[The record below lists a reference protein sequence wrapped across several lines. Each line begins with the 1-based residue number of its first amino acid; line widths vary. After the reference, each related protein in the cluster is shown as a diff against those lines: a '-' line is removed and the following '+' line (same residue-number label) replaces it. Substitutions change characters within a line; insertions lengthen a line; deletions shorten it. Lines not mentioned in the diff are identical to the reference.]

1 MTMLRESLGRRTEA
15 SLRGNF
21 ISVKQMGATQ
31 FSAVRVLARV
41 MAAGTI
47 LMLGSGLSSA
57 ATITNVQLL
66 SAADG
71 GAVLAFSL
79 GAVEGVV
86 PAKSFATAEP
96 ARIVVDMP
104 GTLSLL
110 PRGKQNIS
118 SGIIEDVTVV
128 STENRSRIVVSLNQL
143 LPHTAIQQGDKLLLQ
158 IGGVDPMPLIATAA
172 PANPPPVVTPAYE
185 APNDVPRLEIQQPES
200 STRAPAATSERLRPA
215 IRSNQVEVRPV
226 AASTAAVLR
235 VDFRRNE
242 AGAGRIVFDLS
253 SPSSG
258 LDIRKRGGNLVAEI
272 ADIELPEALRKKFDV
287 LDFGTPVRSFRT
299 RQRRDK
305 AVVEIDAFGDFDYS
319 AYQTDARLV
328 IEVRPLS
335 QEELA
340 EEQETGPVYTGEPIS
355 LNFQS
360 IEIARL
366 MQVLADFAGV
376 NIVVSDDVQG
386 DIAMRLVN
394 VPWDQALDLVLLT
407 KNLDKRR
414 EGNVI
419 LIDTTV
425 NIATRERAAR
435 AARDAELE
443 VAPVRTELIQI
454 NYAKASELAEL
465 IDGDD
470 NNRNVATSFNQ
481 NSNNRIEDNGL
492 LSVRGQ
498 ISVDERT
505 NTLVVQDTLEK
516 IIDIRRLVEKLDIPV
531 RQVLIETRIVV
542 ANDDFSKDV
551 GVRFGLTAV
560 DRRGS
565 NGLLAIGGTSTGNNV
580 IIDSARNG
588 DSTLNIPGS
597 GGGTLADR
605 FGVNLPALPT
615 GVTPGS
621 IGLAFL
627 GRDVLIDL
635 ELSALQAEGKG
646 ELLSTPRVITANQK
660 EARIEQGV
668 EIPFQQSTSSGA
680 TSITFKKAVL
690 SLTVTP
696 QITPDN
702 RVILD
707 LDVTSD
713 ARGEDTV
720 NGPAIDT
727 RQVETQVLVNNGETV
742 VLGGIY
748 EQDKRET
755 VSKVP
760 LLGDI
765 PFAGR
770 LFRRNTSSNM
780 KRELLIFVTP
790 KILDESLSIQ
800 R

>member
-1 MTMLRESLGRRTEA
+1 MTMLRKR
-15 SLRGNF
+15 
-21 ISVKQMGATQ
+21 ISAPVVALW
-31 FSAVRVLARV
+31 AV
-41 MAAGTI
+41 
-47 LMLGSGLSSA
+47 LGSTLLAGPVFA
-57 ATITNVQLL
+57 ATITNVQLRP
-66 SAADG
+66 APG
-71 GAVLAFSL
+71 GGTVLAFQL
-79 GAVEGVV
+79 GAVDGEAV
-86 PAKSFATAEP
+86 PAKSFATSKP
-96 ARIVVDMP
+96 PRIVVDLP
-104 GTLSLL
+104 GTISLL

-118 SGIIEDVTVV
+118 SGLIEDITVV
-128 STENRSRIVVSLNQL
+128 SSKSRSRIVVKLSRLVS
-143 LPHTAIQQGDKLLLQ
+143 HTTVQQGDQLLLQ
-158 IGGVDPMPLIATAA
+158 IGGLDGLPQTANAPTLPL
-172 PANPPPVVTPAYE
+172 
-185 APNDVPRLEIQQPES
+185 Q
-200 STRAPAATSERLRPA
+200 RPTT
-215 IRSNQVEVRPV
+215 
-226 AASTAAVLR
+226 AASTALRPEIRSASRASDDSLTAKAAVRR
-235 VDFRRNE
+235 VDFRRDE
-242 AGAGRIVFDLS
+242 AGAGRIVLDLTN
-253 SPSSG
+253 PSAG
-258 LDIRKRGGNLVAEI
+258 LDIRKRGDKLIAEI
-272 ADIELPEALRKKFDV
+272 EDIELPVALRKKYDV

-305 AVVEIDAFGDFDYS
+305 ALVEIDAFGDFDYS
-319 AYQTDARLV
+319 AYQTDSRLV

-335 QEELA
+335 QAELA
-340 EEQETGPVYTGEPIS
+340 DAEITGPVYTGAAIS

-376 NIVVSDDVQG
+376 NIVVSDAVQG

-419 LIDTTV
+419 LIDTIT
-425 NIATRERAAR
+425 NISTRERAER
-435 AARDAELE
+435 EARDAELE
-443 VAPVRTELIQI
+443 VAPLRTELIQI
-454 NYAKASELAEL
+454 NYAKARELADL
-465 IDGDD
+465 IEDRDGG
-470 NNRNVATSFNQ
+470 NRGGRVNIGNPQ
-481 NSNNRIEDNGL
+481 NRINEDTGL
-492 LSVRGQ
+492 LSSRGR

-505 NTLVVQDTLEK
+505 NTLVVQDTLDK
-516 IIDIRRLVEKLDIPV
+516 LIDIRRLVEKLDIPV
-531 RQVLIETRIVV
+531 RQVLIESRIVV
-542 ANDDFSKDV
+542 ASDDFSKDI
-551 GVRFGLTAV
+551 GVRFGATAV
-560 DRRGS
+560 DRRSG
-565 NGLLAIGGTSTGNNV
+565 NGLLAIGGTAAGNNV
-580 IIDSARNG
+580 LIDSARNG
-588 DSTLNIPGS
+588 DNPLNLAGS

-605 FGVNLPALPT
+605 FGVNLPATPT

-668 EIPFQQSTSSGA
+668 EIPFQQATSSGA
-680 TSITFKKAVL
+680 TSVSFKKAVL

-696 QITPDN
+696 QITPDD

-713 ARGEDTV
+713 ARGQDTP

-748 EQDKRET
+748 EQDKRES

-760 LLGDI
+760 ILGDI
-765 PFAGR
+765 PYAGR

-790 KILDESLSIQ
+790 KILDDSLSIQ